1 MPRAGRWVQASART
15 TTEPY
20 LEALVV
26 LSSLVCR
33 ASALLLFCLAPSIS
47 CSQEATSPASSD
59 QQATVPRVA
68 GVFVYPVPN
77 APFSGTVEIVFKQKL
92 ADGSVYVLK
101 TINYIARD
109 SHGRTRNENRKL
121 VSSSYEQEPPITS
134 VQIYD
139 PVSSLDSRL
148 DPDTLIAKQTMHA
161 PPVPNAKSVPAPNA
175 NAPGSPVK
183 QEDLGTRA
191 FQQMILHGTRQS
203 RSPNDVDEFWYS
215 PDLSIFISRKHQ
227 DPIWEQTINVTE
239 LDRAE
244 PDPSKFIVPTNYK
257 IVKVAE
263 NQYTEPMPGPDG
275 VYSVRGEV
283 LPPRFLSGTDP
294 KFSPQAPK
302 VFQGAAVV
310 SLVVDAQGN
319 PQNVKIK
326 QSVGFG
332 LDEEAVAAVKKYKF
346 APATLHGK
354 PVPVYVDIRV
364 DFKRY

>member
-1 MPRAGRWVQASART
+1 M
-15 TTEPY
+15 
-20 LEALVV
+20 

-33 ASALLLFCLAPSIS
+33 TSALLLFCLAPSIS
-47 CSQEATSPASSD
+47 SSQEAASPASSE
-59 QQATVPRVA
+59 QPATVPRVA

-77 APFSGTVEIVFKQKL
+77 APFSGTVEIISKQKL

-139 PVSSLDSRL
+139 PVSSLDSHL

-175 NAPGSPVK
+175 NAPGSPLK
-183 QEDLGTRA
+183 QEDLGTRT

-364 DFKRY
+364 DFKRYDPGRSFQPR